1 MERAG
6 RLKPALK
13 KYWTPSERSFR
24 ALLAW
29 LDGGV
34 DSGGENYLEMR
45 RRLSGYFERRQCEC
59 ADDLADDT
67 LNRVARRL
75 EEVGEEADGP
85 PARYCYVV
93 AKFVFLEY
101 IRARD
106 KSAGVPIAAQRLE
119 PGVAG
124 APREPDHQERRLACL
139 ERCLDRL
146 SPRDRELILEYYAR
160 GEGPTADR
168 RRALAARL
176 DVTTNAL
183 AIRACRIRDTL
194 EACVRSCEGQP

>member
-6 RLKPALK
+6 RPNPALK

-45 RRLSGYFERRQCEC
+45 RRLSEYFERRQCEC
-59 ADDLADDT
+59 PDDLADET

-93 AKFVFLEY
+93 AKFVFLES

-106 KSAGVPIAAQRLE
+106 KSANVSAASQRLE
-119 PGVAG
+119 SGVAG
-124 APREPDHQERRLACL
+124 ALREPDDQQRRFACL
-139 ERCLDRL
+139 ER
-146 SPRDRELILEYYAR
+146 
-160 GEGPTADR
+160 
-168 RRALAARL
+168 
-176 DVTTNAL
+176 
-183 AIRACRIRDTL
+183 
-194 EACVRSCEGQP
+194 